1 MKRCLLLLLILC
13 LLLCGCGQTGGGEPR
28 PTPGPEP
35 TPVSSPAPLPSAA
48 AHPYDPLRVYFDG
61 LLTDRGYVR
70 NDVAYLAP
78 ETVCAY
84 YGLDCKAE
92 CAEDAFTLTIGAL
105 TVTGDAALPYFLADG
120 RYLYAPEGWIE
131 ADGRLCLPADAIEHL
146 FGLRVEVSEDL
157 TRAEVGSTGC
167 RMLRGGED
175 YYTRTTQADDLYW
188 LIHIIYAEARHESLA
203 CRIGVGNVVLNRVKS
218 ADFPATIMAVVLD
231 REHTLQFEP
240 VGTGEVTAV
249 PDAEAEIAAYLCLE
263 GYNTA
268 GESLYFVNPA
278 RGDASWFERALTKV
292 CVIDDLHFYR

>member
-1 MKRCLLLLLILC
+1 MKGSLSLLLMLC
-13 LLLCGCGQTGGGEPR
+13 LLLSGCGQTGGGEPR
-28 PTPGPEP
+28 PIPEPEP
-35 TPVSSPAPLPSAA
+35 TAAASPAPLPTAA
-48 AHPYDPLRVYFDG
+48 EHPYAPLRVYFDG

-70 NDVAYLAP
+70 NGAAYLAP

-84 YGLDCKAE
+84 YGLDCESKVS
-92 CAEDAFTLTIGAL
+92 EDAFTLTIGAL
-105 TVTGDAALPYFLADG
+105 TVTGDAALPYFRADG
-120 RYLYAPEGWIE
+120 RYLYAPEGWLE
-131 ADGRLCLPADAIEHL
+131 ADDRLYLPADAIEHL
-146 FGLRVEVSEDL
+146 FGLGVELSEDL

-167 RMLRGGED
+167 RLLRGGED

-249 PDAEAEIAAYLCLE
+249 PDEEAEIAAYLCLE
-263 GYNTA
+263 GYRTA
-268 GESLYFVNPA
+268 GESLYFVNPD

-292 CVIDDLHFYR
+292 CVIDDLHFYQ

>member
-1 MKRCLLLLLILC
+1 MRRCLPLLLTLC
-13 LLLCGCGQTGGGEPR
+13 LLLGACGQTDGGE
-28 PTPGPEP
+28 TTALPEP
-35 TPVSSPAPLPSAA
+35 TAASSPAPLPTAA
-48 AHPYDPLRVYFDG
+48 VHPYDPLRVYFDG

-70 NDVAYLAP
+70 NGIAYLAP

-84 YGLDCKAE
+84 YGMDCEAE
-92 CAEDAFTLTIGAL
+92 VSEAAFTLTIGAL
-105 TVTGDAALPYFLADG
+105 TVTGEAALPYFLADG
-120 RYLYAPEGWIE
+120 RYLYAPEGWIH
-131 ADGRLCLPADAIEHL
+131 ADGRLYLPADAMEHL

-175 YYTRTTQADDLYW
+175 YYARTTQADDLYW

-218 ADFPATIMAVVLD
+218 PDFPATIMAVVLD

-249 PDAEAEIAAYLCLE
+249 PDEEAEIAAYLCLE

-268 GESLYFVNPA
+268 GESLYFVNPD

-292 CVIDDLHFYR
+292 CVIDDLHFYK